1 MRKLLPLLALCL
13 LAVAPAARAEAPRGY
28 YRFPALAKDAVLF
41 TAEGDLWA
49 VPLSGGLAR
58 RLTSHPGAETQA
70 AVSPDGRTVAFSAA
84 YEGPVEVFTMPLEG
98 GLPTRRTFDGQNA
111 TVVGWTPDGRIL
123 YATRRFATLPAT
135 QLVAL
140 DPRDGRVERIP
151 LAQAADGCYSDDG
164 QTFYFT
170 RLPRQGSFTKRYQ
183 GGQVQTLWKWTG
195 GKAEATPLT
204 ADYKGCSKEPMWW
217 QGRVYFLSDRD
228 GTMNLWSM
236 NPTGGDLKQLTKLT
250 GLDAAAPCLADGRI
264 VYQQGADLRL
274 YDIARGADSALDIRL
289 SSDLDQEREKWIT
302 SPLDYVTAAHL
313 SPDGDR
319 VALTARGQVF
329 VMPVEKTGR
338 RVEATRKPMV
348 RYRQARFLPDGKAL
362 LALSDES
369 GEVEFWK
376 LPANGVGAAER
387 LTNDGHVLRWDGLP
401 SPDGKRIAH
410 YDKDQVLWV
419 YDIAAGRDTKVAT
432 CTDGDFAGLTWAPD
446 SRWLAWQAP
455 ATNLAGVVS
464 IFSVES
470 GVVTPVTSDRFESY
484 APAWSADGKWLF
496 FLSERNFESLTGSPW
511 GPRAPEPF
519 FDKPT
524 KIYAV
529 GLVKGTRWP
538 FQPDDE
544 LMADKG
550 DDAAK
555 AADAGGKAKGGSDK
569 AGDKAGDKDKEKG
582 KKEVTVTVETAGL
595 MERLYE
601 VPVKAGN
608 YEALTANGKLLF
620 WLSRATDETGDKR
633 TLQAT
638 GIDNKGDD
646 PSTVLAGVS
655 DYELSGDGKKML
667 VKKGKDYYVFDAAA
681 KGPGDLGDAQLPLDG
696 WSFSLSPREEWRQ
709 MYTEAWRL
717 ERDYFYDRNMNGVS
731 WPAIRDKYLP
741 LVDRVT
747 DRDELADILGQM
759 ISELSAL
766 HMYVY
771 GGDFRKGPDN
781 VQPAQ
786 LGARLVR
793 DTAAGGFR
801 VEHIYRSDPDFP
813 ADESPL
819 LAPGVEVA
827 EGDVITQINGQPTA
841 GVTDVGALLRN
852 QAGKPVLAEVKP
864 AGGGA
869 ARRVI
874 LRPFGPGAD
883 TELRY
888 DEWEY
893 TRRRHVEEAGQG
905 RLGYVHLRAMG
916 TPNIAEFTRDYFP
929 VFNRDGLI
937 VDVRNN
943 RGGNID
949 SWVMSRLLKKAWA
962 FWQPRVGNPY
972 WNMQYAFRGPMI
984 VLVNEYTASDGE
996 LFAEGFRRL
1005 GLGKVVGNRSWGGEI
1020 WLSSSNFL
1028 VDRGIATAAENGTYG
1043 LDAEWLVEGHGVDPD
1058 IVVDNLPR
1066 ATFDGQDAQLDA
1078 AIKEL
1083 LETLKKNPVPPPT
1096 TPKYPD
1102 KSFKH

>member
-1 MRKLLPLLALCL
+1 MKRLLPLLGLCALGF
-13 LAVAPAARAEAPRGY
+13 VPAARAEAPRGY
-28 YRFPALAKDAVLF
+28 YRFPALTKDTILF
-41 TAEGDLWA
+41 TAEGDLWS
-49 VPLSGGLAR
+49 VPATGGLAR
-58 RLTSHPGAETQA
+58 RLTTHPGAETQA
-70 AVSPDGRTVAFSAA
+70 AISPDGTTVAFSAT
-84 YEGPVEVFTMPLEG
+84 YEGPNEVFTMPIEG

-111 TVVGWTPDGRIL
+111 SVVGWSPDGRIL
-123 YATRRFATLPAT
+123 YATRRYATLPAT

-140 DPRDGRVERIP
+140 DPRNGRVERIP
-151 LAQAADGCYSDDG
+151 LAQAADGCYSEDG
-164 QTFYFT
+164 RVFFFT
-170 RLPRQGSFTKRYQ
+170 RLPRQGSFTKRYK
-183 GGQVQTLWKWTG
+183 GGQVQSIWKWEG
-195 GKAEATPLT
+195 GAAEATPLT
-204 ADYKGCSKEPMWW
+204 ADYTGASKEPMWW

-236 NPTGGDLKQLTKLT
+236 TPAGGDLRQLTKLT
-250 GLDAAAPCLADGRI
+250 GMDAAAPCLADGRV

-274 YDIARGADSALDIRL
+274 YDIARATDTALDIRL
-289 SSDLDQEREKWIT
+289 SSDLDQQREKWI
-302 SPLDYVTAAHL
+302 SNPLDYVTAAHL

-329 VMPVEKTGR
+329 VMPTEKSGR
-338 RVEATRKPMV
+338 RVEATRRALV
-348 RYRQARFLPDGKAL
+348 RYRHARFLPDGQSMV
-362 LALSDES
+362 ALSDES

-376 LPANGVGAAER
+376 LAANGVGAAER
-387 LTNDGHVLRWDGLP
+387 LTTDGHVLRWDGVP
-401 SPDGKRIAH
+401 SPDGRKIAH
-410 YDKDQVLWV
+410 FDKDQVLWV
-419 YDIAAGRDTKVAT
+419 YDIAARRQTKVAT
-432 CTDGDFAGLTWAPD
+432 CTDGDFAGLTWSPD
-446 SRWLAWQAP
+446 SRWFAWQAP
-455 ATNLAGVVS
+455 APNLASVVS
-464 IFSVES
+464 LYSLES

-511 GPRAPEPF
+511 GPRAPEPYY
-519 FDKPT
+519 DKPV
-524 KIYAV
+524 KLYAV
-529 GLVKGTRWP
+529 GLVTGTRWP

-550 DDAAK
+550 ADARK
-555 AADAGGKAKGGSDK
+555 EADAGGKGKAGADK
-569 AGDKAGDKDKEKG
+569 ARSGGAKSADTDKAKD
-582 KKEVTVTVETAGL
+582 VTVTVEAAGL

-608 YEALTANGKLLF
+608 FESLATNGKLLF
-620 WLSRATDETGDKR
+620 WLARATDETGDKR
-633 TLQAT
+633 TLQALA
-638 GIDNKGDD
+638 IDNKGDE
-646 PSTVLAGVS
+646 PATVLAGVS
-655 DYELSGDGKKML
+655 DYELSGDGKKLL
-667 VKKGKDYYVFDAAA
+667 VKKGKEYYVFDAAA
-681 KGPGDLGDAQLPLDG
+681 KAPGELADAQLPLDG
-696 WSFSLSPREEWRQ
+696 WSFALNPREEWRQ

-717 ERDYFYDRNMNGVS
+717 ERDYFYDRNMNGVD
-731 WPAIRDKYLP
+731 WPGVRDKYLP

-747 DRDELADILGQM
+747 DRDEFADILGQM
-759 ISELSAL
+759 IGELSAL

-771 GGDFRKGPDN
+771 GGDFRKGADS

-793 DTAAGGFR
+793 DDAAGGFR

-813 ADESPL
+813 SDDSPL
-819 LAPGVEVA
+819 LTPGVDIRD
-827 EGDVITQINGQPTA
+827 GDVLTMINGQPTA
-841 GVTDVGALLRN
+841 GVVDVGALLRN

-874 LRPFGPGAD
+874 LHPFSPAAD

-893 TRRRHVEEAGQG
+893 TRRQRVEEAGRG

-916 TPNIAEFTRDYFP
+916 AANMAEFTRDYFP

-937 VDVRNN
+937 IDVRNN

-949 SWVMSRLLKKAWA
+949 SWIMSRLLKKAWA

-972 WNMQYAFRGPMI
+972 SNMQYAFRGPMI
-984 VLVNEYTASDGE
+984 VICNEYTASDGE

-1005 GLGKVVGNRSWGGEI
+1005 GLGKVVGSRSWGGEI
-1020 WLSSSNFL
+1020 WLSSNNFL

-1043 LDAEWLVEGHGVDPD
+1043 VDAEWLIEGHGVDPD

-1078 AIKEL
+1078 ALKEL

-1102 KSFKH
+1102 KSFQH